1 MRRGRSRLPARSALL
16 PAAEVSTGH
25 PRPLKPR
32 KERMVIIE
40 KRTERIKF
48 WLTNKELK
56 QIDRKA
62 GKLGMNRSE
71 YIRHLIASCKL
82 VHTPS
87 IDYESYYNRL
97 KCISDEINHHLIV
110 LNQIGTSDELRFNNL
125 CEDAVKTAK
134 ELSDELTEKLDIEIE
149 KAKEVNT

>member
-1 MRRGRSRLPARSALL
+1 MHTPQTHLL
-16 PAAEVSTGH
+16 GVAFRA
-25 PRPLKPR
+25 PLKPQ

-48 WLTNKELK
+48 WLTDKELK

-62 GKLGMNRSE
+62 GKLGKNRSE
-71 YIRHLIASCKL
+71 YIRHIIANCKL
-82 VHTPS
+82 VHTPN
-87 IDYESYYNRL
+87 IDYESYYKRL

-110 LNQIGTSDELRFNNL
+110 LNQIGTLDEPRFNNL

-134 ELSDELTEKLDIEIE
+134 ELSDELTEKFDIEIK